1 MQNIVLQNALTS
13 NQVDELLNNSIVNTN
28 RDSLSET
35 QKVVKFSIPLTESLK
50 IQLETIFSIHLSNVT
65 TLPMRWIKGDT
76 SKHIDHGESSFN
88 NTHLIYLT
96 DSIGSLFV
104 DGQEYAINAGDAHIF
119 SEGLE
124 HYTINT
130 GDNERLILGPM
141 SESGFPVE
149 TPLVFFATLSDAQ
162 NNVDPIGSTG
172 NYDTIT
178 INGISSWLIYDNTYY
193 NTIVTGTLYPPYI
206 QTKPYYSTNYHEGI
220 YRLYPNNSVPI
231 SNICFLAKTPITTD
245 QGVVVIEKIQP
256 ELHSIRNQRI
266 VTITKTITND
276 KYLVC
281 FEKNSIGHNIPC
293 EKTIVSKNH
302 LIFNKGKMIKAKDFI
317 GKYDNI
323 YKIKYNGEILY
334 NVLLEKYDKM
344 VVNNLICETLHPN
357 NMISKLY
364 TLLPKYTLEQ
374 QYEIIEEYNKEYTKI
389 TKYMSNLSKSVK
401 NKK

>member
-13 NQVDELLNNSIVNTN
+13 NQVAELLNNSIVNTS

-35 QKVVKFSIPLTESLK
+35 QKVVKCSIPLTEELK
-50 IQLETIFSIHLSNVT
+50 TPLETALSIHLSNVD

-76 SKHIDHGESSFN
+76 MPHIDQGESSFLK
-88 NTHLIYLT
+88 THLIYLT

-104 DGQEYAINAGDAHIF
+104 DGQEYTINAGDAHIF

-141 SESGFPVE
+141 SESGFPVGS
-149 TPLVFFATLSDAQ
+149 PLVFFASLSDAQ
-162 NNVDPIGSTG
+162 NNVNSIGSAG
-172 NYDTIT
+172 NYNTIT

-193 NTIVTGTLYPPYI
+193 NNILPGTQYPPDI
-206 QTKPYYSTNYHEGI
+206 KTGYSNGI
-220 YRLYPNNSVPI
+220 YRLYSDNPTPI
-231 SNICFLAKTPITTD
+231 SNVCFLAKTPIVTD
-245 QGVVVIEKIQP
+245 QGIIAIEKIEP
-256 ELHSIRNQRI
+256 EIHSIRNQKI
-266 VTITKTITND
+266 VAITKTITND

-281 FEKNSIGHNIPC
+281 FEKNSMGDNIPC

-302 LIFNKGKMIKAKDFI
+302 LMFNKGQMIKAKEFV
-317 GKYDNI
+317 GKYDNV

-364 TLLPKYTLEQ
+364 TLLPNYTLEQ

>member
-13 NQVDELLNNSIVNTN
+13 NQVAELLNNSIVNTS

-35 QKVVKFSIPLTESLK
+35 QKVVKFSIPLTEELK
-50 IQLETIFSIHLSNVT
+50 TQLENALSIHLSNVD

-76 SKHIDHGESSFN
+76 MPHIDQGESSFLK
-88 NTHLIYLT
+88 THLIYLT

-104 DGQEYAINAGDAHIF
+104 DGQEYTINAGDAHIF

-141 SESGFPVE
+141 SESGFPVGS
-149 TPLVFFATLSDAQ
+149 PLVFFASLSDAQ
-162 NNVDPIGSTG
+162 NNVNSIGSAG
-172 NYDTIT
+172 NYNTIT

-193 NTIVTGTLYPPYI
+193 NNILPGTQYPPDI
-206 QTKPYYSTNYHEGI
+206 KTGYSNGI
-220 YRLYPNNSVPI
+220 YRLYSDNPTPI
-231 SNICFLAKTPITTD
+231 SNVCFLAKTPIVTD
-245 QGVVVIEKIQP
+245 QGIIAIEKIEP
-256 ELHSIRNQRI
+256 EIHSIRNQKI
-266 VTITKTITND
+266 VAITKTITND

-281 FEKNSIGHNIPC
+281 FEKNSMGDNIPC

-302 LIFNKGKMIKAKDFI
+302 LMFNKGQMIKAKEFV
-317 GKYDNI
+317 GKYDNV

-364 TLLPKYTLEQ
+364 TLLPNYTLEQ

>member
-13 NQVDELLNNSIVNTN
+13 NQVAELLNNSIVNTS

-35 QKVVKFSIPLTESLK
+35 QKVVKFSIPLTEELK
-50 IQLETIFSIHLSNVT
+50 TQLETALSIHLSNVD

-76 SKHIDHGESSFN
+76 MPHIDQGDSSFLK
-88 NTHLIYLT
+88 THLIYLT

-104 DGQEYAINAGDAHIF
+104 DGQEYTINAGDAHIF

-141 SESGFPVE
+141 SESGFPVGS
-149 TPLVFFATLSDAQ
+149 PLVFFASLSDAQ
-162 NNVDPIGSTG
+162 NNVNSIGSAG
-172 NYDTIT
+172 NYNTIT
-178 INGISSWLIYDNTYY
+178 INGISSWLIYDNTYH
-193 NTIVTGTLYPPYI
+193 NNIVTGTQYPPDI
-206 QTKPYYSTNYHEGI
+206 KTGYSNGI
-220 YRLYPNNSVPI
+220 YRLYSDNPTPI
-231 SNICFLAKTPITTD
+231 SNVCFLAKTPIVTD
-245 QGVVVIEKIQP
+245 QGIIAIEKIEP
-256 ELHSIRNQRI
+256 EIHSIRNQKI
-266 VTITKTITND
+266 VAITKTITND

-281 FEKNSIGHNIPC
+281 FEKNSMGDNIPC

-302 LIFNKGKMIKAKDFI
+302 LMFNKGQMIKAKEFV
-317 GKYDNI
+317 GKYDNV

-364 TLLPKYTLEQ
+364 TLLPNYSLEQ

>member
-13 NQVDELLNNSIVNTN
+13 NQVAELLNNSIVNTN

-35 QKVVKFSIPLTESLK
+35 QKVVKFSIPLTEELK
-50 IQLETIFSIHLSNVT
+50 TQLETALSIHLSNVD

-76 SKHIDHGESSFN
+76 MPHIDQGDSSFLK
-88 NTHLIYLT
+88 THLIYLT

-104 DGQEYAINAGDAHIF
+104 DGQEYTINAGDAHIF

-141 SESGFPVE
+141 SESGFPVGS
-149 TPLVFFATLSDAQ
+149 PLVFFASLSDAQ
-162 NNVDPIGSTG
+162 NNVNSIGSAG
-172 NYDTIT
+172 NYNTIT
-178 INGISSWLIYDNTYY
+178 INGISSWLIYDNTYH
-193 NTIVTGTLYPPYI
+193 NNIVTGTQYPPDI
-206 QTKPYYSTNYHEGI
+206 KTGYSNGI
-220 YRLYPNNSVPI
+220 YRLYSDNPTPI
-231 SNICFLAKTPITTD
+231 SNVCFLAKTPIVTD
-245 QGVVVIEKIQP
+245 QGIIAIEKIEP
-256 ELHSIRNQRI
+256 EIHSIRNQKI
-266 VTITKTITND
+266 VAITKTITND

-281 FEKNSIGHNIPC
+281 FEKNSMGDNIPC

-302 LIFNKGKMIKAKDFI
+302 LMFNKGQMIKAKEFV
-317 GKYDNI
+317 GKYDNV

-364 TLLPKYTLEQ
+364 TLLPNYSLEQ

-401 NKK
+401 NKE

>member
-13 NQVDELLNNSIVNTN
+13 NQVAELLNNSIVNTS

-35 QKVVKFSIPLTESLK
+35 QKVVKFSIPLTEELK
-50 IQLETIFSIHLSNVT
+50 TQLENALSIHLSNVD

-76 SKHIDHGESSFN
+76 MPHIDQGESSFLK
-88 NTHLIYLT
+88 THLIYLT

-104 DGQEYAINAGDAHIF
+104 DGQEYTINAGDAHIF

-141 SESGFPVE
+141 SESGFPVGS
-149 TPLVFFATLSDAQ
+149 PLVFFASLSDAQ
-162 NNVDPIGSTG
+162 NNVNSIGSAG
-172 NYDTIT
+172 NYNTIT
-178 INGISSWLIYDNTYY
+178 INGISSWLIYDNTYH
-193 NTIVTGTLYPPYI
+193 NNIVTGTQYPPDI
-206 QTKPYYSTNYHEGI
+206 KTGYSNGI
-220 YRLYPNNSVPI
+220 YRLYSDNPTPI
-231 SNICFLAKTPITTD
+231 SNVCFLAKTPIVTD
-245 QGVVVIEKIQP
+245 QGIIAIEKIEP
-256 ELHSIRNQRI
+256 EIHSIRNQKI
-266 VTITKTITND
+266 VAITKTITND

-281 FEKNSIGHNIPC
+281 FEKNSMGDNIPC

-302 LIFNKGKMIKAKDFI
+302 LMFNKGQMIKAKEFV
-317 GKYDNI
+317 GKYDNV

-364 TLLPKYTLEQ
+364 TLLPNYSLEQ

>member
-13 NQVDELLNNSIVNTN
+13 NQVAELLNNSIVNTS

-35 QKVVKFSIPLTESLK
+35 QKVVKFSIPLTEELK
-50 IQLETIFSIHLSNVT
+50 TQLETALSIHLSNVD

-76 SKHIDHGESSFN
+76 MPHIDQGESSFLK
-88 NTHLIYLT
+88 THLIYLT

-104 DGQEYAINAGDAHIF
+104 DGQEYTINAGDAHIF

-141 SESGFPVE
+141 SESGFPVGS
-149 TPLVFFATLSDAQ
+149 PLVFFASLSDAQ
-162 NNVDPIGSTG
+162 NNVNSIGSTG
-172 NYDTIT
+172 DYDTIT

-193 NTIVTGTLYPPYI
+193 NNILPGTQYPPNIKAGHY
-206 QTKPYYSTNYHEGI
+206 NGI
-220 YRLYPNNSVPI
+220 YRLYPNNPTPI
-231 SNICFLAKTPITTD
+231 SNVCFLAKTPIATD
-245 QGVVVIEKIQP
+245 QGIVAIEKIEP
-256 ELHSIRNQRI
+256 EIHSIRNQKI
-266 VTITKTITND
+266 VAITKTITND

-281 FEKNSIGHNIPC
+281 FEKNSMGDNIPC

-302 LIFNKGKMIKAKDFI
+302 LMFNKGQMIKAKEFV
-317 GKYDNI
+317 GKYDNV

-364 TLLPKYTLEQ
+364 TLLPNYSLEQ

>member
-13 NQVDELLNNSIVNTN
+13 NQVAELLNNSIVNTN

-35 QKVVKFSIPLTESLK
+35 QKVVKFSIPLTEELK
-50 IQLETIFSIHLSNVT
+50 TQLETALSIHLSNVD

-76 SKHIDHGESSFN
+76 MPHIDQGDSSFLK
-88 NTHLIYLT
+88 THLIYLT

-104 DGQEYAINAGDAHIF
+104 DGQEYTINAGDAHIF

-141 SESGFPVE
+141 SESGFPVGS
-149 TPLVFFATLSDAQ
+149 PLVFFASLSDAQ
-162 NNVDPIGSTG
+162 NNVNSIGSAG
-172 NYDTIT
+172 NYNTIT
-178 INGISSWLIYDNTYY
+178 INGISSWLIYDNTYH
-193 NTIVTGTLYPPYI
+193 NNIVTGTQYPPDI
-206 QTKPYYSTNYHEGI
+206 KTGYSNGI
-220 YRLYPNNSVPI
+220 YRLYSDNPTPI
-231 SNICFLAKTPITTD
+231 SNVCFLAKTPIVTD
-245 QGVVVIEKIQP
+245 QGIIAIEKIEP
-256 ELHSIRNQRI
+256 EIHSIRNQKI
-266 VTITKTITND
+266 VAITKTITND

-281 FEKNSIGHNIPC
+281 FEKNSMGDNIPC

-302 LIFNKGKMIKAKDFI
+302 LMFNKGQMIKAKEFV
-317 GKYDNI
+317 GKYDNV

-364 TLLPKYTLEQ
+364 TLLPNYSLEQ

>member
-1 MQNIVLQNALTS
+1 MQNIVLPNALTN
-13 NQVDELLNNSIVNTN
+13 NQVVELLNNSIVNTN
-28 RDSLSET
+28 RDLLSET
-35 QKVVKFSIPLTESLK
+35 QKVVKFSIPLTEELK
-50 IQLETIFSIHLSNVT
+50 TQLENMLSIHLSNVA

-76 SKHIDHGESSFN
+76 MPHIDQGEASFLK
-88 NTHLIYLT
+88 THLIYLT

-104 DGQEYAINAGDAHIF
+104 DGQEYTINAGDAHIF

-141 SESGFPVE
+141 SESGFPVGS
-149 TPLVFFATLSDAQ
+149 PLVFFASLSDAQ
-162 NNVDPIGSTG
+162 NNVNVIGSTG
-172 NYDTIT
+172 DYTTIT

-193 NTIVTGTLYPPYI
+193 NDIVTGTQYPPIMKQGYA
-206 QTKPYYSTNYHEGI
+206 NGV
-220 YRLYPNNSVPI
+220 YRLYPDNPTPI
-231 SNICFLAKTPITTD
+231 SNVCFLAKTPIATD
-245 QGVVVIEKIQP
+245 QGVVAIEKIEP
-256 ELHSIRNQRI
+256 ELHSIRNQKI
-266 VTITKTITND
+266 IAITKTITND

-281 FEKNSIGHNIPC
+281 FEKNSMGRNIPC

-302 LIFNKGKMIKAKDFI
+302 LIFNKGQMIKAKEFV
-317 GKYDNI
+317 GKYDNV

-364 TLLPKYTLEQ
+364 TLLPNYTLEK
-374 QYEIIEEYNKEYTKI
+374 QYEIIEEYNKEYNKI

-401 NKK
+401 K